1 VIFCKDLLFIHI
13 PKTGGMSVSQY
24 LLKLLPKPVYYAQ
37 PTPDDNIRDKGILQ
51 IPGKRHESLEEAR
64 KVVAEYG
71 FEVRNFP
78 LILAILRNPYSLEV
92 SRYAYL
98 RAGHPWDRGP
108 NQQLAL
114 MGDFETFA
122 KESFYHG
129 GPSKTIE
136 SYLLLDGKL
145 PENLEIVRFEEL
157 IEGMEKALRRI
168 GIEGGVADFPWVNRS
183 QHGDHRSYYTEGAE
197 EAVYRRYKWVF
208 DHGFYERMDPS
219 QFSGAAETFPRGS
232 RLPTVGPVRTVGPPL
247 GFWPDSWVGPIL
259 RFRVSASQEIGKLT
273 IEGRFPRQLGGKS
286 KFVLTINR
294 QEFVACFDGR
304 DSFAWTVP
312 CRIMP
317 NTETQLELATSCSW
331 CPKQIGI
338 SKDARQ
344 LSFQLVCVVF
354 ERELQAASVEDASHK
369 PS

>member
-37 PTPDDNIRDKGILQ
+37 PTPDDNIQDKGIVQ
-51 IPGKRHESLEEAR
+51 IPGKRHESLDEAR
-64 KVVAEYG
+64 KVVSEYG
-71 FEVRNFP
+71 LEICDFP
-78 LILAILRNPYSLEV
+78 LILTILRNPYSLEV

-114 MGDFETFA
+114 TADFETFA

-145 PENLEIVRFEEL
+145 PENLEIVKFEEL
-157 IEGMEKALRRI
+157 VEGVEKALRRI
-168 GIEGGVADFPWVNRS
+168 GIEAGVADFPWVNRS
-183 QHGDHRSYYTEGAE
+183 QHADHRSYYTEGAE

-208 DHGFYERMDPS
+208 DHGFYERMDPR

-232 RLPTVGPVRTVGPPL
+232 RLPTVGPVRTVGPRS
-247 GFWPDSWVGPIL
+247 GFWPDWWVGRSL
-259 RFRVSASQEIGKLT
+259 RFRVSALEPIGKIT
-273 IEGRFPRQLGGKS
+273 IEGRFPHELDGKS
-286 KFVLTINR
+286 EFVLTVNGQR
-294 QEFVACFDGR
+294 FDAWFEGR
-304 DSFAWTVP
+304 NSFAWTVP

-317 NTETQLELATSCSW
+317 NTEVQMELATSRSW
-331 CPKQIGI
+331 CPKQVGV
-338 SKDARQ
+338 SDDERQ
-344 LSFQLVCVVF
+344 LSFQLACIVF
-354 ERELQAASVEDASHK
+354 ERDPQASSGSVTL
-369 PS
+369 